1 MISRCEGRRKPSK
14 LRKDVRRGWKEE
26 EQRMER
32 GKERERRSETES
44 CNRGEDVERERRKI
58 RA

>member
-32 GKERERRSETES
+32 GKEREREGQRLKAAT
-44 CNRGEDVERERRKI
+44 GERM
-58 RA
+58 